1 MNNQLAERLCALVYL
16 GAQASGGGSAFQ
28 DTTRYD
34 YIGQGSVY
42 HIDTYAGYNLLTF
55 KFQHTK
61 LTNVYRA
68 DNLLMAAET
77 TIDSTIN
84 TTSNGPILYTEHE
97 EYRYDALGRRI
108 WVRSLH
114 AATCHIWYPNGDCA
128 SALKR
133 EVWDGASL
141 IYESRYPGDLNLPAA
156 QLEQETGGAG
166 GTLGPRFG
174 RVAYLNGGG
183 LDHPLAEIKL
193 DGGASS
199 ATFAPRY
206 NWRGLAEEP
215 VCAAGQSCGTQYFG
229 ASSVSAYYEQVPT
242 PNGPPAWSGSLIE
255 GSRDASGLLYKR
267 NRYYDPASGR
277 FTSQDPLGLGG
288 GLNVYGFAGGDP
300 VNQDDPFGLC
310 PGLDSSPSPFNC
322 PPGYFTL
329 VGAIVGGITGFFTG
343 GATGGA
349 VGVAAAAPTLETA
362 APVTVPVGAAT
373 GAAIGTVEGAK
384 DGAIAGA
391 AIDAIVHMA
400 NAGKGRG
407 GNRNPNADFDRIV
420 KENDLNRAGR
430 RYLHDE
436 ITKKDL
442 ELDEIEDLAKE
453 LSKIPKYMNNPP
465 PPPAQ

>member
-1 MNNQLAERLCALVYL
+1 
-16 GAQASGGGSAFQ
+16 
-28 DTTRYD
+28 
-34 YIGQGSVY
+34 
-42 HIDTYAGYNLLTF
+42 
-55 KFQHTK
+55 
-61 LTNVYRA
+61 
-68 DNLLMAAET
+68 MAAET
-77 TIDSTIN
+77 TIDSAIN

-108 WVRSLH
+108 WVRSIH

-156 QLEQETGGAG
+156 QLEQETGAAG

-174 RVAYLNGGG
+174 RVAYLNGGD
-183 LDHPLAEIKL
+183 LDHPLAEIKM
-193 DGGASS
+193 DGGAST

-206 NWRGLAEEP
+206 NWRGLAEEAA
-215 VCAAGQSCGTQYFG
+215 CAAGQSCGTQYFG

-310 PGLDSSPSPFNC
+310 PWNETPRQSRANHTQSGLEPCAPEEGLVSETPS
-322 PPGYFTL
+322 TL
-329 VGAIVGGITGFFTG
+329 DVAMFAGGVGPEEEAEKETVVIGENMKDRVIPYAEKI
-343 GATGGA
+343 GAKYYKA
-349 VGVAAAAPTLETA
+349 VGKRAENWMANNKRWIQRVIKAGKKVVDIGEDASRTKRSDNYRMEKDELKRQNY
-362 APVTVPVGAAT
+362 PVTSDPQ
-373 GAAIGTVEGAK
+373 
-384 DGAIAGA
+384 
-391 AIDAIVHMA
+391 
-400 NAGKGRG
+400 
-407 GNRNPNADFDRIV
+407 
-420 KENDLNRAGR
+420 
-430 RYLHDE
+430 
-436 ITKKDL
+436 
-442 ELDEIEDLAKE
+442 
-453 LSKIPKYMNNPP
+453 PP
-465 PPPAQ
+465 SQPY

>member
-34 YIGQGSVY
+34 YIGQGSLY
-42 HIDTYAGYNLLTF
+42 HIDTYAGFNLLTF

-215 VCAAGQSCGTQYFG
+215 VCATGQSCGTQYFG

-300 VNQDDPFGLC
+300 VNQDDPLGDSVHLDGPRVVEDVSVLMQSPTFRRIFAALNSAPKSKVDVTVKDANQAEVERFSAGANGTGFSIRYPFTSVGRTEADLSSEKKGAPSEILIDEFVHQAGYFAPETGSKTGVPAGC
-310 PGLDSSPSPFNC
+310 ENHDSSSEPAC
-322 PPGYFTL
+322 
-329 VGAIVGGITGFFTG
+329 
-343 GATGGA
+343 
-349 VGVAAAAPTLETA
+349 AALRDKIRTEVNAAPK
-362 APVTVPVGAAT
+362 P
-373 GAAIGTVEGAK
+373 
-384 DGAIAGA
+384 
-391 AIDAIVHMA
+391 
-400 NAGKGRG
+400 
-407 GNRNPNADFDRIV
+407 
-420 KENDLNRAGR
+420 
-430 RYLHDE
+430 
-436 ITKKDL
+436 
-442 ELDEIEDLAKE
+442 
-453 LSKIPKYMNNPP
+453 S
-465 PPPAQ
+465 Q

>member
-1 MNNQLAERLCALVYL
+1 
-16 GAQASGGGSAFQ
+16 
-28 DTTRYD
+28 
-34 YIGQGSVY
+34 
-42 HIDTYAGYNLLTF
+42 
-55 KFQHTK
+55 
-61 LTNVYRA
+61 
-68 DNLLMAAET
+68 MAAET
-77 TIDSTIN
+77 TIDSAIN

-108 WVRSLH
+108 WVRSIH

-156 QLEQETGGAG
+156 QLEQETGAAG

-183 LDHPLAEIKL
+183 LDHPLAEIKM
-193 DGGASS
+193 DGGAST

-229 ASSVSAYYEQVPT
+229 ASSVSAYYEVVPT

-288 GLNVYGFAGGDP
+288 SLNVYGFADGDP
-300 VNQDDPFGLC
+300 VNDDDRFGLC
-310 PGLDSSPSPFNC
+310 PYSGDKRNTDLDDC
-322 PPGYFTL
+322 PDDKRRDAFRLMSRNALGRSYISF
-329 VGAIVGGITGFFTG
+329 VAKSGIDINLHHGTISCSGRMAEGCSDYLNMRTELDDKL
-343 GATGGA
+343 
-349 VGVAAAAPTLETA
+349 GVADLATTIVHETQHFINNLNALDNRTIHVGSFSSDEIHAYAAGFTFLNTLPAAMRATAEYGPWAAAYAKNPRAALHAICVETHYSDC
-362 APVTVPVGAAT
+362 
-373 GAAIGTVEGAK
+373 K
-384 DGAIAGA
+384 
-391 AIDAIVHMA
+391 
-400 NAGKGRG
+400 
-407 GNRNPNADFDRIV
+407 
-420 KENDLNRAGR
+420 
-430 RYLHDE
+430 
-436 ITKKDL
+436 
-442 ELDEIEDLAKE
+442 
-453 LSKIPKYMNNPP
+453 
-465 PPPAQ
+465 